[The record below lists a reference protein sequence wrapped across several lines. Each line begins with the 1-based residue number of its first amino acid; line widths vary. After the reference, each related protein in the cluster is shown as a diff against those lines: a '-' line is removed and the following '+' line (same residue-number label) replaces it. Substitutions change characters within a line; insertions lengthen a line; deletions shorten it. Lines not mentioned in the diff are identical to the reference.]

1 MPNDPFVLFGM
12 WEKGRNFAIVK
23 KKQNKNINNML
34 LWGVARP
41 NIHKLFKSK
50 RSHSGQEQTLTFRS
64 RANNGRGTQKE
75 RKTFMSNKKLH
86 FETLQLHVGQENPDP
101 ATDAR
106 AVPIYQTTSY
116 VFRNSQHA
124 ADRFG
129 LRDAGNIYGRLTNST
144 QGVFEDRVAA
154 LEGGV
159 AGLAVAS
166 GAAAVTYALQ
176 NIVQAGDHIVA
187 ADNLYGGSF
196 NLITHTLA
204 TQGVT
209 NTIVNVNDLEA
220 LEAAIQPNT
229 KVVYAET
236 FGNPNSDVTNLE
248 AVAAVAHKHNIPFI
262 VDNTFGTPFLIRP
275 IEHGAD
281 VVVHSA
287 TKFIGGHGSF
297 DWKANADKYP
307 SLAKPD
313 PSYHGAVFADVAG
326 KAAFVTRI
334 RAVILRDT
342 GATISPLNAWILLQ
356 GLETLSL
363 RVERHV
369 SNALKVVEFLANNPK
384 VEKVN
389 HPSLP
394 SHPDHALYQKYFP
407 NGGGSIFTFEIKGG
421 QEAAWKFIDSL
432 QIFSLLAN
440 VADVKSLV
448 IHPYTTTHSQ
458 MTPEELAQQHITPS
472 TIRLSIGT
480 EHIDD
485 ILDDLKQAFDKI

>member
-1 MPNDPFVLFGM
+1 
-12 WEKGRNFAIVK
+12 
-23 KKQNKNINNML
+23 
-34 LWGVARP
+34 
-41 NIHKLFKSK
+41 
-50 RSHSGQEQTLTFRS
+50 
-64 RANNGRGTQKE
+64 
-75 RKTFMSNKKLH
+75 MSNKKLH
-86 FETLQLHVGQENPDP
+86 FETLQLHVGQEQADP
-101 ATDAR
+101 ATDSR

-166 GAAAVTYALQ
+166 GAAAITYALQ
-176 NIVQAGDHIVA
+176 NVARNGDHIIA
-187 ADNLYGGSF
+187 ADNLYGGTY
-196 NLITHTLA
+196 NLVEHTLS
-204 TQGVT
+204 TQGVET
-209 NTIVNVNDLEA
+209 TIVNPADFEA
-220 LEAAIQPNT
+220 VDKAFRPNT
-229 KVVYAET
+229 KAIIIET
-236 FGNPNSDVTNLE
+236 FGNPNASVTDIDRIAE
-248 AVAAVAHKHNIPFI
+248 IAHSHNTIVI

-287 TKFIGGHGSF
+287 TKFIGGHGSSLGGVIVDAGKF
-297 DWKANADKYP
+297 DWKANAEKYP
-307 SLAKPD
+307 SIAQPD

-326 KAAFVTRI
+326 SAAFVTRI

-342 GATISPLNAWILLQ
+342 GAAISPFNAWILLQ

-363 RVERHV
+363 RVERHAY
-369 SNALKVVEFLANNPK
+369 NTAKVVEFLANHPK
-384 VEKVN
+384 VAKVN

-394 SHPDHALYQKYFP
+394 DHPDHALYEKLFP
-407 NGGGSIFTFEIKGG
+407 NGGGSIFTFEVKGG
-421 QEAAWKFIDSL
+421 EKEAWTFIDNL
-432 QIFSLLAN
+432 KIFSLLAN

-448 IHPYTTTHSQ
+448 IHPATTTHSQ
-458 MTPEELAQQHITPS
+458 LSPEELEQQHIYPS

-485 ILDDLKQAFDKI
+485 IIDDLREAFEKI

>member
-1 MPNDPFVLFGM
+1 M
-12 WEKGRNFAIVK
+12 A
-23 KKQNKNINNML
+23 
-34 LWGVARP
+34 
-41 NIHKLFKSK
+41 
-50 RSHSGQEQTLTFRS
+50 T
-64 RANNGRGTQKE
+64 
-75 RKTFMSNKKLH
+75 KKLH
-86 FETLQLHVGQENPDP
+86 FETLQLHVGQEQPDP

-116 VFRNSQHA
+116 VFHNAQHA

-144 QGVFEDRVAA
+144 QGVFEARVAA

-176 NIVQAGDHIVA
+176 NIVKAGDHIIA

-204 TQGVT
+204 SQGIT
-209 NTIVNVNDLEA
+209 NTIINVNDLNA
-220 LEAAIQPNT
+220 LEAAIRENT
-229 KVVYAET
+229 KAIYVET
-236 FGNPNSDVTNLE
+236 FGNPNSDVTNLD
-248 AVAAVAHKHNIPFI
+248 AVAEVAHRYHVPLI
-262 VDNTFGTPFLIRP
+262 VDNTFGTPYLIRP

-281 VVVHSA
+281 IVIHSA
-287 TKFIGGHGSF
+287 TKFIGGHGSSLGGVIVDGGTF
-297 DWKANADKYP
+297 DWKANADKFP
-307 SLAKPD
+307 TLAKPD
-313 PSYHGAVFADVAG
+313 PSYHGAIFADVAG
-326 KAAFVTRI
+326 SAAFVTRI

-342 GATISPLNAWILLQ
+342 GATISPFNAFILLQ

-369 SNALKVVEFLANNPK
+369 ANALKVVDYLSKHPK

-394 SHPDHALYQKYFP
+394 THPDHELYNKYFP
-407 NGGGSIFTFEIKGG
+407 NGAGSIFTFEIKGG

-432 QIFSLLAN
+432 EIFSLLAN

-458 MTPEELAQQHITPS
+458 MSPEELAQQHITPS
-472 TIRLSIGT
+472 TVRLSIGT
-480 EHIDD
+480 EYIDD
-485 ILDDLKQAFDKI
+485 IIDDLDQAFAKI

>member
-1 MPNDPFVLFGM
+1 M
-12 WEKGRNFAIVK
+12 A
-23 KKQNKNINNML
+23 
-34 LWGVARP
+34 
-41 NIHKLFKSK
+41 
-50 RSHSGQEQTLTFRS
+50 
-64 RANNGRGTQKE
+64 TQ
-75 RKTFMSNKKLH
+75 KLH
-86 FETLQLHVGQENPDP
+86 FETLQLHVGQEQPDP

-144 QGVFEDRVAA
+144 QGVFETRVAA

-166 GAAAVTYALQ
+166 GAAAATYALQ
-176 NIVQAGDHIVA
+176 NILGVGDHVVA

-204 TQGVT
+204 TQGIS
-209 NTIVNVNDLEA
+209 NTIVNVNDLAA

-229 KVVYAET
+229 KAVYAET
-236 FGNPNSDVTNLE
+236 FGNPNSDVTNID
-248 AVAAVAHKHNIPFI
+248 AVAEVAHRHHIPLI
-262 VDNTFGTPFLIRP
+262 IDNTFGTPFLIRP

-287 TKFIGGHGSF
+287 TKFIGGHGSSLGGVIVDGGNF
-297 DWKANADKYP
+297 DWKAYPDKFP
-307 SLAKPD
+307 TLAKPD
-313 PSYHGAVFADVAG
+313 PSYHGAIFADVAG
-326 KAAFVTRI
+326 AAAFVTRI

-342 GATISPLNAWILLQ
+342 GATISPFNAFILLQ

-369 SNALKVVEFLANNPK
+369 SNALKVVEYLANHPK
-384 VEKVN
+384 VAKVN
-389 HPSLP
+389 HPSLAN
-394 SHPDHALYQKYFP
+394 HPDHALYQQYFP
-407 NGGGSIFTFEIKGG
+407 NGAGSIFTFEIKGG
-421 QEAAWKFIDSL
+421 EKEAWKFIDSL

-458 MTPEELAQQHITPS
+458 MSPEELAQQHITPS
-472 TIRLSIGT
+472 TVRLSIGT

-485 ILDDLKQAFDKI
+485 ILADLDQAFNQI

>member
-1 MPNDPFVLFGM
+1 MSTS
-12 WEKGRNFAIVK
+12 
-23 KKQNKNINNML
+23 KNY
-34 LWGVARP
+34 R
-41 NIHKLFKSK
+41 
-50 RSHSGQEQTLTFRS
+50 
-64 RANNGRGTQKE
+64 
-75 RKTFMSNKKLH
+75 
-86 FETLQLHVGQENPDP
+86 FETLQLHVGQEQADP

-116 VFRNSQHA
+116 VFHNSKHA

-166 GAAAVTYALQ
+166 GAAAITYALQ
-176 NIVQAGDHIVA
+176 NILQNGDHIVA
-187 ADNLYGGSF
+187 ADNLYGGSY

-204 TQGVT
+204 TQGIT
-209 NTIVNVNDLEA
+209 NTIVNVNDLAA
-220 LEAAIQPNT
+220 LEAAIKPNT

-236 FGNPNSDVTNLE
+236 FGNPNSDVLDLE
-248 AVAAVAHKHNIPFI
+248 GVAAVAHKHGIPFI
-262 VDNTFGTPFLIRP
+262 VDNTFGTPYLIRP
-275 IEHGAD
+275 LEHGAD
-281 VVVHSA
+281 IVVHSA
-287 TKFIGGHGSF
+287 TKFLGGHGTSLGGVIVDGGKF
-297 DWKANADKYP
+297 DWKQNDKFP
-307 SLAKPD
+307 TLSKPD
-313 PSYHGAVFADVAG
+313 PSYHGIVFADAVG
-326 KAAFVTRI
+326 AAAYVTRI

-342 GATISPLNAWILLQ
+342 GATLSPFNAFILLQ
-356 GLETLSL
+356 GVETLSL

-369 SNALKVVEFLANNPK
+369 ENALKVVNFLANHPK
-384 VEKVN
+384 VAKVN
-389 HPSLP
+389 HPALE
-394 SHPDHALYQKYFP
+394 SHPDHKLYNKYFP
-407 NGGGSIFTFEIKGG
+407 QGGGSIFTFEIKGG
-421 QEAAWKFIDSL
+421 QEEAWKFIDAL

-458 MTPEELAQQHITPS
+458 LSPEELAEQHITPS

-485 ILDDLKQAFDKI
+485 IIADLSQAFDQI

>member
-1 MPNDPFVLFGM
+1 MS
-12 WEKGRNFAIVK
+12 EKKYR
-23 KKQNKNINNML
+23 
-34 LWGVARP
+34 
-41 NIHKLFKSK
+41 
-50 RSHSGQEQTLTFRS
+50 
-64 RANNGRGTQKE
+64 
-75 RKTFMSNKKLH
+75 
-86 FETLQLHVGQENPDP
+86 FETLQLHVGQEQADP

-129 LRDAGNIYGRLTNST
+129 LRDAGNIYGHLTNST

-176 NIVQAGDHIVA
+176 NIARNGDHIIA
-187 ADNLYGGSF
+187 ANNLYGGTY
-196 NLITHTLA
+196 NLIEHTLT

-209 NTIVNVNDLEA
+209 ATIVDPSNFDEV
-220 LEAAIQPNT
+220 EAAFQDNT
-229 KVVYAET
+229 KAVVIET
-236 FGNPNSDVTNLE
+236 FGNPNASVTDIDRISE
-248 AVAAVAHKHNIPFI
+248 IAHRHRTIVI
-262 VDNTFGTPFLIRP
+262 VDNTFGTPYLIRP

-287 TKFIGGHGSF
+287 TKFIGGHGSSLGGVIVDAGRF

-307 SLAKPD
+307 SIAQPD

-326 KAAFVTRI
+326 PAAFVTRI

-342 GATISPLNAWILLQ
+342 GATISPFNAWILLQ

-363 RVERHV
+363 RVERHAYNTARIV
-369 SNALKVVEFLANNPK
+369 DFLSKHPK
-384 VEKVN
+384 VAKVN

-394 SHPDHALYQKYFP
+394 THPDHALYTRLFP
-407 NGGGSIFTFEIKGG
+407 NGGGSIFTFEVKGG
-421 QEAAWKFIDSL
+421 QAEAWAFIDHL
-432 QIFSLLAN
+432 RIFSLLAN

-448 IHPYTTTHSQ
+448 IHPATTTHSQ
-458 MTPEELAQQHITPS
+458 LSPEELEEQHIYPS

-480 EHIDD
+480 EHV
-485 ILDDLKQAFDKI
+485 DDLIDALDEALAAV

>member
-1 MPNDPFVLFGM
+1 MS
-12 WEKGRNFAIVK
+12 K
-23 KKQNKNINNML
+23 K
-34 LWGVARP
+34 
-41 NIHKLFKSK
+41 F
-50 RSHSGQEQTLTFRS
+50 
-64 RANNGRGTQKE
+64 
-75 RKTFMSNKKLH
+75 H
-86 FETLQLHVGQENPDP
+86 FETLQLHVGQEQADP

-166 GAAAVTYALQ
+166 GAAAITYALQ

-187 ADNLYGGSF
+187 ADNLYGGSY

-204 TQGVT
+204 TQGIT
-209 NTIVNVNDLEA
+209 NTIVNVNDLPA
-220 LEAAIQPNT
+220 LEAAIRPNT

-236 FGNPNSDVTNLE
+236 FGNPNSDVLDLE
-248 AVAAVAHKHNIPFI
+248 GVAAIAHRHGIPFI
-262 VDNTFGTPFLIRP
+262 VDNTFGTPYLIRP
-275 IEHGAD
+275 LEHGAD
-281 VVVHSA
+281 IVVHSA
-287 TKFIGGHGSF
+287 TKFLGGHGTSLGGVIVDGGKF
-297 DWKANADKYP
+297 DWKSNPDKFP
-307 SLAKPD
+307 TLAKPD
-313 PSYHGAVFADVAG
+313 PSYHGIVFADAVG
-326 KAAFVTRI
+326 AAAYVTRI
-334 RAVILRDT
+334 RAVVLRDT
-342 GATISPLNAWILLQ
+342 GAAISPFNAFILLQ
-356 GLETLSL
+356 GVETLSL

-369 SNALKVVEFLANNPK
+369 ENALKVVDFLAHHPK
-384 VEKVN
+384 VAKVN
-389 HPSLP
+389 HPALE
-394 SHPDHALYQKYFP
+394 SHPDHELYKKYFP
-407 NGGGSIFTFEIKGG
+407 GGGGSIFTFEIKGG
-421 QEAAWKFIDSL
+421 QEEAWRFIDSL
-432 QIFSLLAN
+432 KIFSLLAN

-458 MTPEELAQQHITPS
+458 LSPEELAEQHITPS

-485 ILDDLKQAFDKI
+485 IIDDLKQALEKIEN